1 MQIKSFKIKIIIPA
15 IIVLAAL
22 VVMLN
27 VFLLFRFSAL
37 NNALVNEK
45 LTANINSLNMYLEDS
60 KANSRAAAVSMS
72 NNYDVKKAIR
82 ERNTGALLRIFTP
95 THSLY
100 RINYYTITDN
110 EGNVL
115 ARTHEPSNFGD
126 SVLNQQNVKDALS
139 GKVSTYFE
147 AGTAVKVSVRTG
159 APVYDENGALLG
171 VISAG
176 VRFDSDSAVEE
187 LKKLFNAEVTIFS
200 GNVRIN
206 TTIKQ
211 NGQSVAGTTLDP
223 RIAEVVMEK
232 KREYSGNAEILGV
245 QYETF
250 YKPLVNAQNEVFAI
264 FCLGI
269 SRAEIIESANK
280 SVRDGI
286 ILGLLGL
293 AVSIIVLFIV
303 ISTISE
309 PIIKLSEEMDR
320 IANGNLNIVI
330 DVKSDDEVGLLAKSF
345 QKAADTIHKLL
356 DDINIMIAEHE
367 KGNTDYCLSVDE
379 FRGDYKALALSV
391 LKFASFGLR
400 DHLLGIANRRS
411 FDNRLNWEWKRA
423 VSESASIGI
432 LIINIDKFK
441 NYNETYGRLQGD
453 VALQTVAKAAQQQLK
468 SSYFIA
474 RRDGDELIV
483 LLPSTDSDG
492 ALTTAETIRRDVEK
506 ALIPCAKLGGVKVT
520 VSIGVSVQSPTQGK
534 LVENFVLMAD
544 NALGKAKEAGRN
556 KVVILN

>member
-1 MQIKSFKIKIIIPA
+1 
-15 IIVLAAL
+15 
-22 VVMLN
+22 
-27 VFLLFRFSAL
+27 
-37 NNALVNEK
+37 
-45 LTANINSLNMYLEDS
+45 
-60 KANSRAAAVSMS
+60 MS

-223 RIAEVVMEK
+223 RIAEIVMEK
-232 KREYSGNAEILGV
+232 KREYSGNAEILDV

-293 AVSIIVLFIV
+293 AVSIIALFIV

-453 VALQTVAKAAQQQLK
+453 AALQTVAKAAQQQLK

-556 KVVILN
+556 KVVILDL